1 MDVDVVVE
9 RVIPVARERLAE
21 FAGDP
26 SNAPRW
32 YANIR
37 SVAWRTEPPVAIGS
51 RMDFE
56 ARFLGRPLAYT
67 YEVTELVAGERMVMR
82 TADGP
87 FPMETTYTWETVPGG
102 TLMRLRN
109 RGTPSGFA
117 RVAAPVMARAMRSAM
132 TKDLDL
138 LSRLLVDGDPRT

>member
-9 RVIPVARERLAE
+9 RVIPVARERVAE

-82 TADGP
+82 TADGA
-87 FPMETTYTWETVPGG
+87 V
-102 TLMRLRN
+102 RLAMDLAPPTAPELPRH
-109 RGTPSGFA
+109 
-117 RVAAPVMARAMRSAM
+117 VAI
-132 TKDLDL
+132 
-138 LSRLLVDGDPRT
+138 

>member
-1 MDVDVVVE
+1 MDADVVVE
-9 RVIPVARERLAE
+9 RVIPVARERVAE

-26 SNAPRW
+26 SNTPRW

-87 FPMETTYTWETVPGG
+87 FPMETTYTWETAPGG

-138 LSRLLVDGDPRT
+138 LSRLLVDGDAHP

>member
-138 LSRLLVDGDPRT
+138 LSRLLVDGDARP

>member
-9 RVIPVARERLAE
+9 RVIPVARERVAQ

-26 SNAPRW
+26 SNAPHW
-32 YANIR
+32 YGNIR
-37 SVAWRTEPPVAIGS
+37 SVAWRTEPPVRIGS

-56 ARFLGRPLAYT
+56 ARFLGRPLSYT
-67 YEVTELVAGERMVMR
+67 YEVTELVTGERMVMR

-87 FPMETTYTWETVPGG
+87 FPMETTYTWEPVPDG

-117 RVAAPVMARAMRSAM
+117 RVAAPAMARAMRSAM

-138 LSRLLVDGDPRT
+138 LSEILAAGE

>member
-1 MDVDVVVE
+1 MDADVVVE
-9 RVIPVARERLAE
+9 RVIPVARERVAE

-82 TADGP
+82 TADGS
-87 FPMETTYTWETVPGG
+87 FPMETTYTWETAPGG

-138 LSRLLVDGDPRT
+138 LSRLLVDGDARP

>member
-9 RVIPVARERLAE
+9 RVIPVARERVAQ

-32 YANIR
+32 YGNIR
-37 SVAWRTEPPVAIGS
+37 SVAWRTEPPVRIGS

-56 ARFLGRPLAYT
+56 ARFLGRPLSYT
-67 YEVTELVAGERMVMR
+67 YEVTELVTGERMVMR

-87 FPMETTYTWETVPGG
+87 FPMETTYTWEPVPDG

-117 RVAAPVMARAMRSAM
+117 RVAAPAMARAMRSAM

-138 LSRLLVDGDPRT
+138 LSEILAAGE

>member
-9 RVIPVARERLAE
+9 RVIPVARERVAE

-87 FPMETTYTWETVPGG
+87 FPMETTYTWETAPGG

-138 LSRLLVDGDPRT
+138 LSRLLVDGDARP

>member
-9 RVIPVARERLAE
+9 RVIPVARERVAE

-37 SVAWRTEPPVAIGS
+37 SVAWRTEPPVRLGS

-138 LSRLLVDGDPRT
+138 LSRLLVDDDPRA

>member
-9 RVIPVARERLAE
+9 RVIPVARERVAE

-138 LSRLLVDGDPRT
+138 LSRLLVDDDARP